1 MMMIITSV
9 LLSLLTTWSLPLKPI
24 AHDTAVA
31 SALQSAPIAGF
42 CFVTI
47 HGRTP
52 SARVRSLSAHSLPTR
67 DVLEATGAPED
78 RGPPPAGLPSPC
90 LCCLHTGDVI
100 HSLAIDDLIFS
111 VRWSRR
117 RRTIGISVGAA
128 GELRVLAPVGCRR
141 RALEAAV
148 RERLGWVRK
157 KMAEQE
163 ARAAAAAHAYVD
175 GELFPYL
182 GRRYPLELVD
192 GAAVRVE
199 LRDGRFLLDR
209 TLAPEAQAEL
219 TAWYTA
225 RARSWI
231 PPRLDSLLA
240 AGGPAPSA
248 VQVRAM
254 GRRWGSCTA
263 NGKIS
268 LHWQTILLPPA
279 IIDYILV
286 HELMHLR
293 RLDHSTAFWD
303 CVANAMPDYV
313 ERRTWLRV
321 NGHLHVL

>member
-1 MMMIITSV
+1 
-9 LLSLLTTWSLPLKPI
+9 
-24 AHDTAVA
+24 VA
-31 SALQSAPIAGF
+31 QE
-42 CFVTI
+42 
-47 HGRTP
+47 
-52 SARVRSLSAHSLPTR
+52 TR
-67 DVLEATGAPED
+67 
-78 RGPPPAGLPSPC
+78 RPPATGLPSPG
-90 LCCLHTGDVI
+90 LCCLHSADVI
-100 HSLAIDDLIFS
+100 HSLPIDDLIFS

-128 GELRVLAPVGCRR
+128 GELRVLAPVGCPR

-148 RERLGWVRK
+148 RERLSWVRK
-157 KMAEQE
+157 KKAEQE

-209 TLAPEAQAEL
+209 TLAPQAKAQL
-219 TAWYTA
+219 TGWYTA

-231 PPRLDSLLA
+231 PPRLEGLVP

-254 GRRWGSCTA
+254 GGRWGSCTA
-263 NGKIS
+263 DGKIS
-268 LHWQTILLPPA
+268 LNWQTILLPPA

-293 RLDHSTAFWD
+293 QLNHSTAFWG
-303 CVANAMPDYV
+303 CVATAMPDYA
-313 ERRTWLRV
+313 ERRSWLRV